1 MSILSL
7 WSTTVKV
14 AKLQHL
20 PADEKKALMAFAKL
34 HMEALMPID
43 QRPMEKD
50 YLDNHLFAASIVHF
64 EPQGFSDW
72 LARSHNPR
80 TSCSLG
86 VFDLQS
92 NMAAARFC
100 CAGEV

>member
-1 MSILSL
+1 MS
-7 WSTTVKV
+7 
-14 AKLQHL
+14 
-20 PADEKKALMAFAKL
+20 DKKINQKKKRQIRI
-34 HMEALMPID
+34 P
-43 QRPMEKD
+43 
-50 YLDNHLFAASIVHF
+50 
-64 EPQGFSDW
+64 
-72 LARSHNPR
+72 RSHNPR